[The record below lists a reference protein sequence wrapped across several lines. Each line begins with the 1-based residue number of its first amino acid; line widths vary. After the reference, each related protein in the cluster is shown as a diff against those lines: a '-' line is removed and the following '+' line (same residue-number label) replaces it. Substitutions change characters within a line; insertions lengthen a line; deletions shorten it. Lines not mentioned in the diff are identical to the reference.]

1 MADNVAHR
9 VFLVPE
15 NEIEGK
21 FSVIRLKHP
30 KSGTPVLCALDS
42 SNKLY
47 EIVHFMDEF
56 SSWFAGNTVIQDG
69 RLFILTVVDP
79 LFFILSYVN
88 QDGKFCPLEDLLI
101 DADFPDMHFLSK
113 CCSSEELLNIFDSKE
128 AAGYRVLCYNNIK
141 TLHWLQKKVE
151 YLSSSLKQKQISI
164 NDGSKAAC
172 LQTNDD
178 KENPEILQSYAYHLI
193 SDYLSEELSKELLK
207 SLGLQIKEDKPKSE
221 NDAQGASKK
230 QNTCTSPTD
239 DYSKKY
245 SMSSAQEKQ
254 KTKMSAAQK
263 QLMKVDKKGMKTIS
277 SFFQKK

>member
-1 MADNVAHR
+1 MVDNVAQR

-15 NEIEGK
+15 HEVEKN

-30 KSGTPVLCALDS
+30 KSGSAVLCALDS

-69 RLFILTVVDP
+69 RIFILTVVDP
-79 LFFILSYVN
+79 LFFILPYVN
-88 QDGKFCPLEDLLI
+88 QDGKFCPLEDLLV
-101 DADFPDMHFLSK
+101 DADFPDVHFLSK
-113 CCSSEELLNIFDSKE
+113 CCSSDELSNIFDSKE
-128 AAGYRVLCYNNIK
+128 AAGYKVLCHNNTK
-141 TLHWLQKKVE
+141 SLHWLQKKVE
-151 YLSSSLKQKQISI
+151 YLSSSLKSKQISI
-164 NDGSKAAC
+164 NDGSKASC

-178 KENPEILQSYAYHLI
+178 KENPEILQSYAYHLV
-193 SDYLSEELSKELLK
+193 SDYLSEECSKELCK

-221 NDAQGASKK
+221 SDAQGASKK
-230 QNTCTSPTD
+230 QNTCVSPTD

-245 SMSSAQEKQ
+245 SMNSVQEKQ